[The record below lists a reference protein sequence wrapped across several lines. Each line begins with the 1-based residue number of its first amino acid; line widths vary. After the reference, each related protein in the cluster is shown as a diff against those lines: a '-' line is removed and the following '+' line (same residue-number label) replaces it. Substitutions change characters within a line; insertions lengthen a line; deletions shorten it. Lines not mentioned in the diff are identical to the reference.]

1 MTESTISH
9 DITSPAPGVLDAAA
23 ARAEAAQ
30 PSLGAT
36 FREIFRDLVTYR
48 ELMYEFTRRDIR
60 IRYKQAVMGFG
71 WAVFMPIL
79 IVASGVLVRFAMG
92 QVEPL
97 RFQPLRLAIGN
108 TRRWAR
114 RTSRASPSRG
124 SPGRSSSAPSP
135 SPPARSPPTTT

>member
-23 ARAEAAQ
+23 ARADAAQ

-36 FREIFRDLVTYR
+36 FREIFSDLLTYR

-71 WAVFMPIL
+71 WAIFMPIL

-92 QVEPL
+92 QVSNSSVGSAEI
-97 RFQPLRLAIGN
+97 AGIAVKGIA
-108 TRRWAR
+108 WAFFVSCDMIFSKAL
-114 RTSRASPSRG
+114 T
-124 SPGRSSSAPSP
+124 
-135 SPPARSPPTTT
+135 